1 MFLAS
6 GNWLLAFRHSSTR
19 CSGNRVSLGRVM
31 LQKGKSLYGI
41 STFSH
46 TGRELT
52 CAISG
57 IVPYSARCLS
67 PASFQS
73 RPYDLLSSG
82 LDPTVGSS
90 DLLFF
95 AGVAARFELV
105 FSGIPSDFRFW
116 LADSPLML
124 IRDSRVG
131 TGTVCENRLC
141 LGGCMLSPCLSAI
154 SRIMPSIG
162 IVT

>member
-19 CSGNRVSLGRVM
+19 CSGNRVSLWLVM

-52 CAISG
+52 CALSG
-57 IVPYSARCLS
+57 IVPYNARCLF

-73 RPYDLLSSG
+73 LPYDLLSSG
-82 LDPTVGSS
+82 LDSTVGSS

-105 FSGIPSDFRFW
+105 FSGNPSDFRFW
-116 LADSPLML
+116 LAIFALDCNVLDDSPLML
-124 IRDSRVG
+124 SRGSRVG
-131 TGTVCENRLC
+131 
-141 LGGCMLSPCLSAI
+141 
-154 SRIMPSIG
+154 IG
-162 IVT
+162 IVCEKSRWLHA